1 VKALLLVA
9 KVSAEQKTI
18 ETADIN
24 STITLP

>member
-9 KVSAEQKTI
+9 KVSDEQKTI